1 MSFESLRQVR
11 IKECWSMKT
20 LFPLSIAKELQQLER
35 LTIASCGLEEIVS
48 KRMHKTTWL
57 APKRLRISSFGS
69 IKIFGH
75 EESQIQHPLFLIE
88 KVIPQLEKVSFT
100 HGDIEMISD
109 GQYEVDLFCNIKF
122 LRISSYFDVSG
133 VFPISLLRRF
143 YNLESLELGSC
154 NFKELAYFES
164 HACEDEDMIIMI
176 PKIKKLKLI
185 AIKNIRHLWKQDS
198 PLDHICA
205 TLDVWKCNEMLA
217 LVTSFK
223 AQSLVCL
230 VTMRIRECEM
240 IREVVASN
248 NDETSYEIPH
258 KFLFRELHLKVSIL
272 GTSYFE
278 PILEDVGLVTLM
290 PLWNNYKKS
299 RLAMHLKFSKFS
311 ELIDIWGRSPQEM
324 LDFTTLE
331 FLGVCDSNNL
341 RYIFYFSTTF
351 GLRQLRKMEI
361 KRCGNLEQVIKEEGS
376 TTMVEEAITDSSKII
391 SIFPRLQSIIVESC
405 PDMRSVYLGNEDKE
419 AIIDDE
425 VDSIVM
431 FFSDK

>member
-176 PKIKKLKLI
+176 PKIKKL
-185 AIKNIRHLWKQDS
+185 
-198 PLDHICA
+198 
-205 TLDVWKCNEMLA
+205 
-217 LVTSFK
+217 
-223 AQSLVCL
+223 
-230 VTMRIRECEM
+230 
-240 IREVVASN
+240 
-248 NDETSYEIPH
+248 
-258 KFLFRELHLKVSIL
+258 
-272 GTSYFE
+272 
-278 PILEDVGLVTLM
+278 
-290 PLWNNYKKS
+290 
-299 RLAMHLKFSKFS
+299 AMHLKFSKFS